1 MEIQDIVFQY
11 FLVKPYLFVSL
22 FRESLWLEKLHVST
36 VHCTYVFVKQL
47 YSDDTEKKEN
57 VGSFIEINI
66 SSSDNLCYR
75 PQGSK
80 TVVHSIKVRKTTNL
94 AMYQLFLIKNS
105 RSYHVLKSDGKQHF
119 MRPQINIF
127 HIRTI
132 FSTTK
137 LQKSKRWITNQA
149 RNQSL
154 KNGLILPSEK
164 KKWKGF

>member
-1 MEIQDIVFQY
+1 MA
-11 FLVKPYLFVSL
+11 
-22 FRESLWLEKLHVST
+22 RETTCKYN
-36 VHCTYVFVKQL
+36 VHCMYLVHTMYIVHTYLSNNYIQM
-47 YSDDTEKKEN
+47 TQKKEN

-105 RSYHVLKSDGKQHF
+105 RSYCVLKSDGKRHF
-119 MRPQINIF
+119 MRPQINIYHI